1 MTRRLLS
8 ACALVGVLLTG
19 LIFFQPGHVD
29 AQATINTTTLNAAQ
43 SATGSGPSTINLAS
57 ATTVAVGQMVYVDRE
72 LELITATTPTSTI
85 FTVTR
90 GFGGTQ
96 RQDHASGAA
105 VFTGPPSYFNQ
116 SAVLYEPAGPCTA
129 AAQISTPTIYVQS
142 GNIYQCNGGFW
153 AIIRRG
159 GLPDGQ
165 LGRLGNGNTSY
176 VASGAIT
183 PEPGVVWLNNA
194 SGVAM
199 TIVDPTIA
207 QNGMMMCVFAQSTG
221 AHTLTYTAGFN
232 GGTTARDVATWTSAV
247 GNGMCFIA
255 RAGTWYTTLLQGVAL
270 G

>member
-19 LIFFQPGHVD
+19 LILFQPGHVD
-29 AQATINTTTLNAAQ
+29 AQATINTTTLNVAQ
-43 SATGSGPSTINLAS
+43 TATGSGPSTVNLVSAS
-57 ATTVAVGQMVYVDRE
+57 TVAVGQLLYVDRE
-72 LELITATTPTSTI
+72 LEQITGTTPTSTI

-90 GFGGTQ
+90 GVGGTQ

-116 SAVLYEPAGPCTA
+116 SASLYEPAGPCTA
-129 AAQISTPTIYVQS
+129 TAQISTPSIYVQS

-153 AIIRRG
+153 NIIRRG

-165 LGRLGNGNTSY
+165 MGRLGNGNTTY
-176 VASGAIT
+176 TASGAIT
-183 PEPGVVWLNNA
+183 PEPGVVWLN
-194 SGVAM
+194 GTTLAM
-199 TIVDPTIA
+199 TIVNPTIA
-207 QNGMMMCVFAQSTG
+207 QNGMVMCVFAENAS

-232 GGTTARDVATWTSAV
+232 GGTTARDVATWTAAV